1 MVDKFD
7 FCFLFRRER
16 RKRKEEA
23 KAKEANETEVIDA
36 GIEVLKEEGKKLDE
50 DSKSSDGQLETAEN
64 PEKLK
69 ETTFEKPTVEE
80 IKQLQEEPK
89 QPKDKKTD

>member
-1 MVDKFD
+1 MHKIWF

-36 GIEVLKEEGKKLDE
+36 GIEVLKEEGKKLEE
-50 DSKSSDGQLETAEN
+50 DSKSSDGKLETAEN
-64 PEKLK
+64 QENLK